1 MSATMTRTSSAA
13 STPTRSAVLAKA
25 EACAALHVQLTGS
38 QTLAALYGTSLAF
51 LAMTALRKL
60 SFDMVKGTQF
70 SYDKLIAALV
80 ELAAAGS
87 ATLADVI
94 RTPQS
99 QSSASLMKAIDDAR
113 KAGLAL
119 PTPVNDRSLIARR
132 RSALRQ
138 LLADAPEVTVQD
150 LASRTAMTAMS
161 PAARAAVHNARAT
174 GVLPADKT
182 AVTPVTPVTTLANCQ
197 IFFDTDTDTDDKD
210 DTHVPVSLIDANTVP
225 AVRI

>member
-13 STPTRSAVLAKA
+13 SMPSGSAVLAKA

-38 QTLAALYGTSLAF
+38 QSLVALYGTSLAF
-51 LAMTALRKL
+51 LAMTALRRL
-60 SFDMVKGTQF
+60 SFDLVKGTQF

-80 ELAAAGS
+80 ELATAGS

-94 RTPQS
+94 RTPQA
-99 QSSASLMKAIDDAR
+99 QSSASLMKAVDDAR
-113 KAGLAL
+113 RAGLAL
-119 PTPVNDRSLIARR
+119 PVPVNNRSLIARR

-150 LASRTAMTAMS
+150 LASRTAMAALS

-182 AVTPVTPVTTLANCQ
+182 AVTPVTPAAFATGQ
-197 IFFDTDTDTDDKD
+197 IFFDADTDDEDKDD
-210 DTHVPVSLIDANTVP
+210 DTHVPAPLIDANTGP

>member
-1 MSATMTRTSSAA
+1 MSATMTRTSPAA
-13 STPTRSAVLAKA
+13 STPTGSAALAKA
-25 EACAALHVQLTGS
+25 QACAALHVQLTDS
-38 QTLAALYGTSLAF
+38 RSLAALYGTSLAF

-70 SYDKLIAALV
+70 SYDKLVAALV

-94 RTPQS
+94 RTPQA
-99 QSSASLMKAIDDAR
+99 QSSASLMKAVDDAR

-119 PTPVNDRSLIARR
+119 PAPVNDRSLIARR
-132 RSALRQ
+132 RSALQQ

-161 PAARAAVHNARAT
+161 LAARAAVRNAQST

-182 AVTPVTPVTTLANCQ
+182 AVTPVTPMTALANGQ
-197 IFFDTDTDTDDKD
+197 IILDTDDGDKDD
-210 DTHVPVSLIDANTVP
+210 DTHVPVSLIDADTVP
-225 AVRI
+225 AARI